1 MKIIAESGATK
12 TAWRSVCE
20 DGTVRQALTEGLNP
34 SCLDAEDICV
44 AVRKAVPQLNPEGRM
59 VSDVFFY
66 GAGLVDE
73 KTSGPIRDALQMWCP
88 LAQIHFHT
96 DLMAAA
102 RALFGDGSGI
112 VAIMGTGSNSCLYQ
126 NGTIV
131 RNIRPGGFILG
142 DEGGA
147 VSLGKAFLSD
157 YIKGLVPQEIASAF
171 DGRYGLTYPDIVRK
185 VYHEPA
191 AAAFMASL
199 APFIMEYVADA
210 YISDMV
216 RGCLGEFVTRTLSRY
231 VGDGEKCAVGV
242 VGSFGCACRDILCEV
257 GRRYGVEFVR
267 FVQSPIDALVK
278 YHTHGI

>member
-12 TAWRSVCE
+12 TAWRAVCE

-34 SCLDAEDICV
+34 SCLDAEDIRMTV
-44 AVRKAVPQLNPEGRM
+44 GKAVPQLNPEGRM

-66 GAGLVDE
+66 GAGLVSE
-73 KTSGPIRDALQMWCP
+73 ETAGPIRDALEMWCP
-88 LAQIHFHT
+88 LAKIHFHT

-112 VAIMGTGSNSCLYQ
+112 VAIMGTGSNSCLYE
-126 NGTIV
+126 NGAIV

-157 YIKGLVPQEIASAF
+157 YIKGLVPQEVASAF

-191 AAAFMASL
+191 AASFMASL
-199 APFIMEYVADA
+199 APFIMEFISDA
-210 YISDMV
+210 YIHEMV
-216 RGCLGEFVTRTLSRY
+216 CGCLEAFVRRTLARY
-231 VGDGEKCAVGV
+231 AGKGEKCMVGV
-242 VGSFGCACRDILCEV
+242 VGSFGCACRDILGEV
-257 GRRYGVEFVR
+257 GRKYGAEFVR
-267 FVQSPIDALVK
+267 FVQSPIDGLVK
-278 YHTHGI
+278 YHTNGI